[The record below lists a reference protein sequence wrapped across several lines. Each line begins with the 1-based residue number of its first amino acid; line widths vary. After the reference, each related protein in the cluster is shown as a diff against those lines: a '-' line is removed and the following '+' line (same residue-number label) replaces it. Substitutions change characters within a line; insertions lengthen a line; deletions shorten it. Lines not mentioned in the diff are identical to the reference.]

1 MVNGRP
7 RTATPM
13 KFYNNMNIPF
23 LDFQRQYQSIKQEVN
38 TAILDV
44 VKDQNFILGP
54 RLAKFEGEFA
64 EYLNVKHVYG
74 VNSGTDGLILALRA
88 LGIKE
93 GDEVITP
100 TQSFIATTI
109 AITEVGARP
118 VFVDSDP
125 DSFLVDTNKIEA
137 LITKHTKVI
146 LPVHLYGC
154 AVNMVHIMQIANK
167 HQLYVVEDACQAHG
181 TSYKGLKV
189 GGIGHIGVFSFYPG
203 KNLGAYGDGGA
214 LVTNDSKLADK
225 IKLLRNYGQRKK
237 YHHEIIGTNTRLD
250 EIQAAVLG
258 VKLRKLDEWNTKRNI
273 VAGWYKQYLDRSI
286 KTQLIHPD
294 VSSAYHVFAIL
305 VADRDKLQTHLADK
319 GIVSLIH
326 YPIPIHL
333 QECYK
338 YLGHKRR
345 DYVNA
350 ERIMDKIL
358 SLPMFPELTEEEVQ
372 YICSTVNKFVQT
384 N

>member
-1 MVNGRP
+1 
-7 RTATPM
+7 M

-23 LDFQRQYQSIKQEVN
+23 LDFQRQYLTIKKEVDN
-38 TAILDV
+38 AILNV

-54 RLAKFEGEFA
+54 HLAKFEDEFA
-64 EYLNVKHVYG
+64 EYLNVRHVYG

-109 AITEVGARP
+109 AITEVGAKP

-125 DSFLVDTNKIEA
+125 DTFLMDTHKIEN
-137 LITKHTKVI
+137 LITKQTKVL

-154 AVNMVHIMQIANK
+154 PANVDHIMQIANK

-181 TSYKGLKV
+181 ASFKGRKV

-214 LVTNDSKLADK
+214 LVTNDSKLADR

-273 VAGWYKQYLDRSI
+273 VAGWYNQYLDRSI
-286 KTQLIHPD
+286 KTQLIHSD
-294 VSSAYHVFAIL
+294 ASSAYHVFAIL

-333 QECYK
+333 QECYQ
-338 YLGHKRR
+338 YLGHKKG
-345 DYVNA
+345 DFVNA
-350 ERIMDKIL
+350 EGIMSKIL
-358 SLPMFPELTEEEVQ
+358 SLPLFPELTEEEVQ
-372 YICSTVNKFVQT
+372 IICSTVNKFVQT

>member
-1 MVNGRP
+1 MNGSP
-7 RTATPM
+7 RIATSM

-44 VKDQNFILGP
+44 VNDQNFILGP
-54 RLAKFEGEFA
+54 HLAKFEDEFA
-64 EYLNVKHVYG
+64 EYLNVRHVYG

-109 AITEVGARP
+109 AITEGGARP

-137 LITKHTKVI
+137 LITKHTKAI

-154 AVNMVHIMQIANK
+154 PANMDHIMQIASK

-181 TSYKGLKV
+181 ASYKGRKV
-189 GGIGHIGVFSFYPG
+189 GGVGHIGVFSFYPG

-214 LVTNDSKLADK
+214 LVTNDSKLADT

-250 EIQAAVLG
+250 EIQAAVLS

-273 VAGWYKQYLDRSI
+273 VAGWYNQYLDRSI
-286 KTQLIHPD
+286 KTQLIHSD
-294 VSSAYHVFAIL
+294 ASSAYHVFAIL

-333 QECYK
+333 QECYQ
-338 YLGHKRR
+338 YLGHKKG
-345 DYVNA
+345 DFVNA
-350 ERIMDKIL
+350 EGIMSKIL
-358 SLPMFPELTEEEVQ
+358 SLPLFPELTEEEVQ
-372 YICSTVNKFVQT
+372 IICSTVNKFVQT